1 MPDLVSAL
9 RTEIANLERQV
20 QTWKT
25 LHDHQ
30 GGSMLTVVPQDDT
43 FRVAMIWPTEWA
55 AGEFS
60 VMLAAV
66 IKHVAN
72 NAGLDEEQLLFA
84 IDYALDQM
92 QDTQVNGGR
101 VM

>member
-20 QTWKT
+20 ATWKS

-30 GGSMLTVVPQDDT
+30 GTPMLTVMPDGES
-43 FRVAMIWPTEWA
+43 FRVAMVWDEHWA
-55 AGEFS
+55 LGEFGAL
-60 VMLAAV
+60 LATV

-72 NAGLDEEQLLFA
+72 NASLDEGELLLA
-84 IDYALDQM
+84 IDHALSHM
-92 QDTQVNGGR
+92 EGEQVNGGR